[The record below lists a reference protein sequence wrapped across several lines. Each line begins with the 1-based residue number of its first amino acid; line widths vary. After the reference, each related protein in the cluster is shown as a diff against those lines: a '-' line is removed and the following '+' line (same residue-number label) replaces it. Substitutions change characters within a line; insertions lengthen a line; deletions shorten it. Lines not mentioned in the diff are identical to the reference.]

1 MTIERNVDLALF
13 RRPPALL
20 LRRRF
25 AANNWLIQRLEA
37 ISATVL
43 SASELYMVLLP
54 PGTLDIEK
62 EMKRSENPDSMDAD
76 KEEVA
81 EIKAAHFE
89 DMLAEV

>member
-1 MTIERNVDLALF
+1 
-13 RRPPALL
+13 
-20 LRRRF
+20 
-25 AANNWLIQRLEA
+25 
-37 ISATVL
+37 
-43 SASELYMVLLP
+43 MVLLP